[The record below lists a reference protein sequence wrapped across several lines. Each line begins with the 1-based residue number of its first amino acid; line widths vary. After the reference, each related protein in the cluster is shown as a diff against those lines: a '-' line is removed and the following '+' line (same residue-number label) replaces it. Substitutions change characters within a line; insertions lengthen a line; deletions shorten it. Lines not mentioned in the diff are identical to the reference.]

1 MALFSIFAFYIDSR
15 EQNISNAVFILLLVL
30 YVENSENIC
39 QETLSNVF
47 SFLVLWNNSVSC
59 VYKLIDLC
67 WQDNQFTIGFL

>member
-30 YVENSENIC
+30 YVEKVI
-39 QETLSNVF
+39 
-47 SFLVLWNNSVSC
+47 WNNSVSC